1 MQHNAAFLQGMRC
14 LLRLKHSQGR
24 EIHDKLEI
32 SICDP
37 LTQRVTYLLHQYV
50 WENPSEY
57 KGLNK
62 CWNVKKSLL
71 YKKKNLFSYRQ
82 GPIDDM
88 KRTARKSCWSGRP
101 EMRDLIDRH
110 EDTELEP
117 PHRGGAR
124 HHSGPGPH
132 GSPGPRGGPGPHRG
146 RGQNTRYSGD
156 NRQPHP
162 FRDRSYN
169 GRERDNDNRNNDRIR
184 DSEFVNDRD
193 RISETNRNIYRHD
206 DRRSGTYKSDFHS
219 NKEPFRKNEQSKNHR
234 SRSRDRDSRRSGS
247 RDSRRRSR
255 SRDFKRRSR
264 SRDLSRRSKSRDSK
278 RSSSRD
284 SRRSKSR
291 DIESSGKNQIKSM
304 VVNKLKK
311 DDQSSDLSSQES
323 SPMRS
328 WKNERFKDSR
338 NKKPIA
344 SELKNQSSI
353 ICISSKDDLKKSKA
367 VNDKRLD
374 DDILMNNEIRS
385 DGTSPFN
392 NDAPEIIVT
401 VQCDSLE
408 KPKKKPFER
417 RVSKE
422 EEIKDKAEKTN
433 DSSSKQDEMKK
444 CDQTFPKSNFAA
456 AESEITDT
464 RTEISKSNDK
474 VLKDR
479 ENQSSE
485 QDTIVKK
492 SQVTSSKSAKVTNTQ
507 EVKRKSISESTQSE
521 KSKMSD
527 PGITM
532 NVKSVDKSKVVQE
545 TSGSSSNN
553 CSKSENSDLNISTN
567 LNPKNSFKD
576 QRRSSSDY
584 NKAKLCENSTVNSSK
599 TSDQKQTAWS
609 LSSKNHQNK
618 ENGENTNKA
627 EERLVVKHKEPNII
641 SDTVKT
647 SLKHG
652 TRLKTDNGNQSAKT
666 MEAKM
671 TGKVKID
678 ISENVAP
685 VITNNKPDNK
695 RSLDSQSLD
704 RLKKEISGL
713 GVKPRRK
720 SVEFDKHMGINNES
734 GNFERKLESISNKTT
749 FNNTVD
755 ANENN
760 KKVTE
765 LLPNNSEV
773 DKETDRSEI
782 RIRRK
787 SGKESLLSNNSE
799 VETDRSEIR
808 IRRKSGK
815 EPLQPADNRSVS
827 IDEPNQ
833 PKSDKL
839 SHQMPSENVTFDLVG
854 QILRAGEKREKRR
867 NSGNH
872 SSSVKPTV
880 ESNDM
885 KSTSSK
891 STIITSTPLKEAKQ
905 TDSKVKG
912 TENVIDENAT
922 NGETELP
929 SFVQVCLDRSQSVC
943 DRVNTF
949 EKLDKENPELLFK
962 KNVPRKSLFLETNK
976 KSMKNLSSLR
986 GQMDLNAKPV
996 TKPSLFASKFT
1007 HKKDTVVSNPSV
1019 QDVPLP
1025 ENEKPRSSEKMLK
1038 IRSGAS
1044 NQIKLMKT
1052 NQPSSWKDKNKK
1064 QDFSPKKKNLFSK
1077 KKRDRSPLLH
1087 RKLNKSQD
1095 ALKNKSPNASV
1106 GQARTNIFES
1116 LSKNFVPSAHEKKKD
1131 GLSVKN
1137 VDKHHVKRT
1146 AKENPKTGSANE
1158 KLKPSGNVQTQQDKD
1173 KPNGHQPKSRSKI
1186 ETSQSDQPKSLSD
1199 IEKSLN
1205 DQAMS
1210 LSHIEKSLRD
1220 HPKIRSNIEKSQSD
1234 QPKSPTLETS
1244 SLESAR
1250 ISKDKTKHILK
1261 ASHTNLPSCIVPL
1274 GKDAL
1279 KRRASCERK
1288 METTS
1293 VSVGI
1298 ENKPQT
1304 TEDCLNASSNL
1315 TLNSKKMER
1324 AAMTAGEIAECDE
1337 NSNEKT
1343 NSDIISQELSQQS
1356 DSSIDTLTCQAVIE
1370 ECLNEMTRPSSAST
1384 ADLCS
1389 NREQTGKSEDNIMNV
1404 DKSENNDGEN
1414 LQTPKHKQDGM
1425 NIVDQTHTKDKTC
1438 DNDNSKVPSVITD
1451 DDIEDDD
1458 FCLIDINPYTTH
1470 AKAVIADSKVSECSS
1485 NDATKDNTNDL
1496 YDDKAVPVIESM
1508 TENSSNFAEEMYEP
1522 HTSDIS
1528 DDEDAAEY
1536 ETRKRTCNMTIKYCD
1551 DRVFIESNEQAINQR
1566 INEKNTP
1573 VDHIQDKGESST
1585 CNVNNVR
1592 NKVVSVP
1599 DDSNKRNKVASVTN
1613 DNSERN
1619 KVTSACNDSNEVNKV
1634 ASVSNDNS
1642 ERNNVAS
1649 ACNDSSERNKVASV
1663 SNDNSGRNK
1672 VASVSNDNSGRSK
1685 VASVPNDKN
1694 ERNKVASVPNDKSE
1708 QNKVASACNDSSE
1721 RNKVAFVPNEN
1732 SGRNKVDPVPNDD
1745 SEQNKVAYAC
1755 NDNSEGNKLASVRNS
1770 PSINTREKSDNQKL
1784 CKRKNSVT
1792 SSAESP
1798 EDSVQPKKIKVDNE
1812 AYTPDKT
1819 HDVKNEQSFKKQLKF
1834 KSDSP
1839 MKLTPRKRNYA
1850 DILASASKGFDEPA
1864 SPDNKSS
1871 DKEDKQ
1877 SVKNGKLK
1885 RKLSKDEIENDSDL
1899 GTTESP
1905 SKKKRTDHKDVESPK
1920 DRKKEMKKALEKA
1933 KMTIKVPVNNGKKR
1947 LSTSD
1952 SSCLPISESYSKA
1965 LPMEHDALPMEKEAV
1980 LRGKEAVPMEKE
1992 ICEES
1997 TAILEQTNEVV
2008 VSEHQDPN
2016 SPDSVSSDDKALET
2030 PPVQLSECSVESS
2043 IPVLKNGFNV
2053 SHTLTLKD
2061 LRRVTTIGHLD
2072 PQRVYSGQRCILCQV
2087 CMNYFTP
2094 LQFTFHHDSS
2104 SIVCNIDGEKS
2115 MRNSYHPEHPNIIH
2129 WNEEAGKI
2137 WDEFEKIF
2145 EREKR

>member
-1 MQHNAAFLQGMRC
+1 
-14 LLRLKHSQGR
+14 
-24 EIHDKLEI
+24 
-32 SICDP
+32 
-37 LTQRVTYLLHQYV
+37 
-50 WENPSEY
+50 
-57 KGLNK
+57 
-62 CWNVKKSLL
+62 
-71 YKKKNLFSYRQ
+71 
-82 GPIDDM
+82 
-88 KRTARKSCWSGRP
+88 
-101 EMRDLIDRH
+101 MRDLIDRH

-117 PHRGGAR
+117 PHRGGPR

-146 RGQNTRYSGD
+146 RGRGQNTRYSGE

-193 RISETNRNIYRHD
+193 KISETNRNIYRHD
-206 DRRSGTYKSDFHS
+206 DRRSGTYKSDFYS
-219 NKEPFRKNEQSKNHR
+219 NKEPFRKSEQSKNHR

-353 ICISSKDDLKKSKA
+353 ICVSSKDDLKKSKA

-422 EEIKDKAEKTN
+422 EEIKDKAEKIN
-433 DSSSKQDEMKK
+433 DSSSEQDEMKK
-444 CDQTFPKSNFAA
+444 CDQTFPKSNFVV
-456 AESEITDT
+456 AESVISDT
-464 RTEISKSNDK
+464 RTEISKGNGK
-474 VLKDR
+474 GLKDR
-479 ENQSSE
+479 ENQSPE
-485 QDTIVKK
+485 QDTIVNK
-492 SQVTSSKSAKVTNTQ
+492 SKVTSSKNSKVTNTQ

-521 KSKMSD
+521 KNKISD
-527 PGITM
+527 PAITM
-532 NVKSVDKSKVVQE
+532 NVKSEKSKVVQE
-545 TSGSSSNN
+545 TSISSSNN

-567 LNPKNSFKD
+567 LNPKSSFKD

-584 NKAKLCENSTVNSSK
+584 NNKAKLGENSTVNSSK
-599 TSDQKQTAWS
+599 TSDQKQTASS

-618 ENGENTNKA
+618 ETGENTNKP
-627 EERLVVKHKEPNII
+627 EGRIVVKPKEPNII
-641 SDTVKT
+641 SETVKT

-652 TRLKTDNGNQSAKT
+652 TRLKMDNGSESPKT
-666 MEAKM
+666 LEANV
-671 TGKVKID
+671 TGKVKMD

-685 VITNNKPDNK
+685 VIPSNKPDNK
-695 RSLDSQSLD
+695 RSLDSQSLEK
-704 RLKKEISGL
+704 LKKEIKGL

-734 GNFERKLESISNKTT
+734 GNCERKLDSSNKST

-755 ANENN
+755 SNENN

-765 LLPNNSEV
+765 LLPKNSEV
-773 DKETDRSEI
+773 DKEADRSEI

-787 SGKESLLSNNSE
+787 SGKESLLPNNSE

-815 EPLQPADNRSVS
+815 EPLQTADNRSVS

-839 SHQMPSENVTFDLVG
+839 SHQKPPENVTFDLVG

-922 NGETELP
+922 NGEPELP
-929 SFVQVCLDRSQSVC
+929 SFIQVCLDRSQSVC

-986 GQMDLNAKPV
+986 GQMDLKAKPV

-1025 ENEKPRSSEKMLK
+1025 ENEKTRSSEKMLK

-1095 ALKNKSPNASV
+1095 ALKNKSPNASD

-1116 LSKNFVPSAHEKKKD
+1116 FSKNFVPSAHEKKKD

-1199 IEKSLN
+1199 IEKSLK
-1205 DQAMS
+1205 DQATS

-1220 HPKIRSNIEKSQSD
+1220 HPKSRSNIEKSQSD

-1288 METTS
+1288 MESTS
-1293 VSVGI
+1293 VAVGI
-1298 ENKPQT
+1298 ENKQQS
-1304 TEDCLNASSNL
+1304 TEDCLNDSSKL

-1324 AAMTAGEIAECDE
+1324 DAMTAGEIAECDE

-1370 ECLNEMTRPSSAST
+1370 ECLNETARPSLEST

-1404 DKSENNDGEN
+1404 DRSENNDGES
-1414 LQTPKHKQDGM
+1414 LQTPKHKPEGM
-1425 NIVDQTHTKDKTC
+1425 NILDQTHTKDKTC

-1451 DDIEDDD
+1451 DIEDDD
-1458 FCLIDINPYTTH
+1458 FCLIDINPYAPH

-1508 TENSSNFAEEMYEP
+1508 AENSSNIAEEMYEP

-1551 DRVFIESNEQAINQR
+1551 DRVFIESNEQAINRQK
-1566 INEKNTP
+1566 NETTP

-1599 DDSNKRNKVASVTN
+1599 DDSNERNKVASVPN

-1619 KVTSACNDSNEVNKV
+1619 KVTSACNDSNERNKV
-1634 ASVSNDNS
+1634 SSVPNDNS
-1642 ERNNVAS
+1642 ERNKVTSACNDSNERNKVSSVPNDNSERNKVTSACNDSNERNKVSSVPNDNSERNKVTSACNDSNERNKVSSVPNDNSERNKVTSACNVSSEGNKVALVPNDNSERNKVAS
-1649 ACNDSSERNKVASV
+1649 VPNDSSERNKVASAC
-1663 SNDNSGRNK
+1663 NDIS
-1672 VASVSNDNSGRSK
+1672 
-1685 VASVPNDKN
+1685 
-1694 ERNKVASVPNDKSE
+1694 ERNKVASVPNDNNGR
-1708 QNKVASACNDSSE
+1708 NKVAS
-1721 RNKVAFVPNEN
+1721 
-1732 SGRNKVDPVPNDD
+1732 VPND
-1745 SEQNKVAYAC
+1745 SI
-1755 NDNSEGNKLASVRNS
+1755 EGNKMASVRNS
-1770 PSINTREKSDNQKL
+1770 PSINTIEKSDNQKL

-1819 HDVKNEQSFKKQLKF
+1819 HDGKSEQSFKKQLKF

-1864 SPDNKSS
+1864 SPENKSS
-1871 DKEDKQ
+1871 DREDKQ

-1885 RKLSKDEIENDSDL
+1885 RKMSKDEIENYSDL

-1933 KMTIKVPVNNGKKR
+1933 KMTIKVPVNNGKKS

-1952 SSCLPISESYSKA
+1952 PSCLPISESYSKA
-1965 LPMEHDALPMEKEAV
+1965 LPMEQDALPMEKEAV
-1980 LRGKEAVPMEKE
+1980 LREKEAVPMEKE

-1997 TAILEQTNEVV
+1997 TAVLEQTNEVV
-2008 VSEHQDPN
+2008 ASEHQDPN

-2030 PPVQLSECSVESS
+2030 PPIQLSECSVESS

-2145 EREKR
+2145 ERQKR

>member
-1 MQHNAAFLQGMRC
+1 
-14 LLRLKHSQGR
+14 
-24 EIHDKLEI
+24 
-32 SICDP
+32 
-37 LTQRVTYLLHQYV
+37 
-50 WENPSEY
+50 
-57 KGLNK
+57 
-62 CWNVKKSLL
+62 
-71 YKKKNLFSYRQ
+71 
-82 GPIDDM
+82 
-88 KRTARKSCWSGRP
+88 
-101 EMRDLIDRH
+101 MRDLIDRH
-110 EDTELEP
+110 EATELEP

-132 GSPGPRGGPGPHRG
+132 GSPGPRGGPGPHNRGRG

-162 FRDRSYN
+162 FRDRSYY
-169 GRERDNDNRNNDRIR
+169 GRERGDDNRTNDRIR
-184 DSEFVNDRD
+184 DSEFANDRD
-193 RISETNRNIYRHD
+193 KISETNRNIYRHD

-219 NKEPFRKNEQSKNHR
+219 NKEPFRKSEQSKNHR

-284 SRRSKSR
+284 SRSSKSR
-291 DIESSGKNQIKSM
+291 DNESSCKNQIKSM

-344 SELKNQSSI
+344 SELKNESSI
-353 ICISSKDDLKKSKA
+353 ICVSSKDDFKKSKA

-408 KPKKKPFER
+408 KPKKKTLERSDSLEKPKKKTFER
-417 RVSKE
+417 RLSKE

-444 CDQTFPKSNFAA
+444 CDQTFPKSNFVV
-456 AESEITDT
+456 AESKITDT

-474 VLKDR
+474 GLKDR
-479 ENQSSE
+479 VNQSSE
-485 QDTIVKK
+485 QDAIESK
-492 SQVTSSKSAKVTNTQ
+492 SKDTSSKSSKVTNTQ

-521 KSKMSD
+521 KNKMSD

-532 NVKSVDKSKVVQE
+532 NVKSVDKSKVVPE

-553 CSKSENSDLNISTN
+553 CLKSENSDLNISTN
-567 LNPKNSFKD
+567 LNPKSSFKEK
-576 QRRSSSDY
+576 RRSSSDY
-584 NKAKLCENSTVNSSK
+584 NKAKLGENSTVNSSK
-599 TSDQKQTAWS
+599 TSDQKQTTWS

-618 ENGENTNKA
+618 ENSENTNKP

-641 SDTVKT
+641 SETVKT
-647 SLKHG
+647 SLKHEKG
-652 TRLKTDNGNQSAKT
+652 LKTDNGSESAKT
-666 MEAKM
+666 LEAKM
-671 TGKVKID
+671 TGMVEID

-685 VITNNKPDNK
+685 VIAKNKPDNK
-695 RSLDSQSLD
+695 RSLDSQSLEK
-704 RLKKEISGL
+704 LKKEISGL

-720 SVEFDKHMGINNES
+720 SVEFDKHMGINNKN
-734 GNFERKLESISNKTT
+734 GNCDRKLESSCNKST

-787 SGKESLLSNNSE
+787 SGKE
-799 VETDRSEIR
+799 
-808 IRRKSGK
+808 
-815 EPLQPADNRSVS
+815 PLQPADNRTVS
-827 IDEPNQ
+827 IDENNQ
-833 PKSDKL
+833 PKPDKL
-839 SHQMPSENVTFDLVG
+839 SHQMPPENVTFDLVG

-891 STIITSTPLKEAKQ
+891 SSIITSTPLKEAKQ

-976 KSMKNLSSLR
+976 KSMKNLHSR
-986 GQMDLNAKPV
+986 GQMDLNARPV

-1025 ENEKPRSSEKMLK
+1025 ENEKQRSSEKMLK

-1052 NQPSSWKDKNKK
+1052 SQPSSWKDKNKK

-1095 ALKNKSPNASV
+1095 GLKNKSPNASD

-1116 LSKNFVPSAHEKKKD
+1116 FSKNFVPSAHEKKKD

-1146 AKENPKTGSANE
+1146 TKESSKMGSVNE
-1158 KLKPSGNVQTQQDKD
+1158 RLKPSQIVQTQQDKD

-1186 ETSQSDQPKSLSD
+1186 ETSQSDQSKSLSD
-1199 IEKSLN
+1199 IEKSLK
-1205 DQAMS
+1205 DQAKS
-1210 LSHIEKSLRD
+1210 LSDIEKSLRD
-1220 HPKIRSNIEKSQSD
+1220 QPKSRSNIEKSQSD
-1234 QPKSPTLETS
+1234 QSKSPTLETS
-1244 SLESAR
+1244 SLESSR
-1250 ISKDKTKHILK
+1250 LSKDKTKHILK

-1298 ENKPQT
+1298 ENKPQS

-1337 NSNEKT
+1337 KSNEKT

-1599 DDSNKRNKVASVTN
+1599 DDSNKRNKVASVPN

-1685 VASVPNDKN
+1685 VASVPNDNSERNKVASVPNHNSERNKVASVPNDKN

-1708 QNKVASACNDSSE
+1708 QNKVASACNDRSE

-1819 HDVKNEQSFKKQLKF
+1819 HDGKNEQSFKKQLKF

-1933 KMTIKVPVNNGKKR
+1933 KMTIKVPVNNGKKS

-1965 LPMEHDALPMEKEAV
+1965 LPMEQDALPIEKEAV
-1980 LRGKEAVPMEKE
+1980 LREKEAVPMEKE
-1992 ICEES
+1992 VCEES
-1997 TAILEQTNEVV
+1997 TAVLEQTNEVV
-2008 VSEHQDPN
+2008 ASEHQDPN

-2030 PPVQLSECSVESS
+2030 PPIQLSECSVESS

>member
-1 MQHNAAFLQGMRC
+1 
-14 LLRLKHSQGR
+14 
-24 EIHDKLEI
+24 
-32 SICDP
+32 
-37 LTQRVTYLLHQYV
+37 
-50 WENPSEY
+50 
-57 KGLNK
+57 
-62 CWNVKKSLL
+62 
-71 YKKKNLFSYRQ
+71 
-82 GPIDDM
+82 M

-117 PHRGGAR
+117 PHGGGR
-124 HHSGPGPH
+124 RHSGPGAH
-132 GSPGPRGGPGPHRG
+132 DSPGPRGGPGPHNRGRG

-162 FRDRSYN
+162 FRDRSYY
-169 GRERDNDNRNNDRIR
+169 GRERGDDNRTNDRIR

-193 RISETNRNIYRHD
+193 KISEPNRNIYRHD
-206 DRRSGTYKSDFHS
+206 DRRSGTYKSDYHS
-219 NKEPFRKNEQSKNHR
+219 NKEPFRKSEQSKNHR

-284 SRRSKSR
+284 SRSSKSL
-291 DIESSGKNQIKSM
+291 DNESSCKNQIKSM

-344 SELKNQSSI
+344 SELKNESSI
-353 ICISSKDDLKKSKA
+353 ICVSSKDDLKKSKA

-408 KPKKKPFER
+408 KPKKKTLERSDSLEKPKKKTFER
-417 RVSKE
+417 RVSTE

-444 CDQTFPKSNFAA
+444 CDQTFPKSNFTA
-456 AESEITDT
+456 AESEKTDA
-464 RTEISKSNDK
+464 RTELSKNNDK
-474 VLKDR
+474 GFKDR

-485 QDTIVKK
+485 QDTIVNKGK
-492 SQVTSSKSAKVTNTQ
+492 DTSSKCSKVTNTQ
-507 EVKRKSISESTQSE
+507 EVKRKSISESTQSV
-521 KSKMSD
+521 KNKISD
-527 PGITM
+527 PAITM
-532 NVKSVDKSKVVQE
+532 NVKSVDKSKDVQE

-553 CSKSENSDLNISTN
+553 CSKSENSDLNTSTN
-567 LNPKNSFKD
+567 LNPKSSFKD
-576 QRRSSSDY
+576 QRRSSSDF
-584 NKAKLCENSTVNSSK
+584 NKAKLGENSTVNSSK
-599 TSDQKQTAWS
+599 TTDQKQRAWS

-618 ENGENTNKA
+618 ENSEYTNKP
-627 EERLVVKHKEPNII
+627 EGKLVVKHKEPNII
-641 SDTVKT
+641 SETVKT
-647 SLKHG
+647 SLKNG
-652 TRLKTDNGNQSAKT
+652 TRLKTDNGNESAKAL
-666 MEAKM
+666 EVKM

-704 RLKKEISGL
+704 KLKKDISGL

-720 SVEFDKHMGINNES
+720 SVEFDKHMGINDKS
-734 GNFERKLESISNKTT
+734 GNCERKLESSSNKSTL
-749 FNNTVD
+749 NNTED

-787 SGKESLLSNNSE
+787 SGKESLLTNNSE

-867 NSGNH
+867 DSGNH
-872 SSSVKPTV
+872 SSSVKPTD

-905 TDSKVKG
+905 TDSKVTG

-976 KSMKNLSSLR
+976 KSIKNLHSR
-986 GQMDLNAKPV
+986 GQMDLNTRPV
-996 TKPSLFASKFT
+996 TKPSLFASKFM
-1007 HKKDTVVSNPSV
+1007 HKKETLVSNPSV
-1019 QDVPLP
+1019 QDVPLL

-1052 NQPSSWKDKNKK
+1052 SQPSSWKDKNKK

-1095 ALKNKSPNASV
+1095 GLKNKSPNASD

-1116 LSKNFVPSAHEKKKD
+1116 FSKNFVPSAHERKKD
-1131 GLSVKN
+1131 GLTVKN

-1146 AKENPKTGSANE
+1146 AKENSKMGSVNE
-1158 KLKPSGNVQTQQDKD
+1158 KLKPSRNVQTQQDKD

-1186 ETSQSDQPKSLSD
+1186 ETSQSDQSKSLSD
-1199 IEKSLN
+1199 IEKSLK
-1205 DQAMS
+1205 DQAKS
-1210 LSHIEKSLRD
+1210 LSNIEKSLRD
-1220 HPKIRSNIEKSQSD
+1220 QPKSQSNIEKSQSD
-1234 QPKSPTLETS
+1234 QSKSPTLETS

-1293 VSVGI
+1293 VSLGI
-1298 ENKPQT
+1298 ENKQQS
-1304 TEDCLNASSNL
+1304 TEYCLNDSSNL
-1315 TLNSKKMER
+1315 TLNSKKMESD
-1324 AAMTAGEIAECDE
+1324 AMTAGEIAECDE

-1343 NSDIISQELSQQS
+1343 NSDIIPQELSQQS

-1370 ECLNEMTRPSSAST
+1370 ECLNETARPSLEST

-1389 NREQTGKSEDNIMNV
+1389 NREQTGKSEDKIMNSE
-1404 DKSENNDGEN
+1404 KSENNDGER
-1414 LQTPKHKQDGM
+1414 LQTPKHKQDHM

-1438 DNDNSKVPSVITD
+1438 DNDNTKVPSVITD

-1458 FCLIDINPYTTH
+1458 FCLIDINPYTPH
-1470 AKAVIADSKVSECSS
+1470 AKAVIADSKVSECAS

-1508 TENSSNFAEEMYEP
+1508 TESMTENSSNIAEEMYEP

-1566 INEKNTP
+1566 KNEKNTP

-1599 DDSNKRNKVASVTN
+1599 DDSNERNKVASLPN

-1619 KVTSACNDSNEVNKV
+1619 KVTSVCNGSSEGNKVASVPNDNSERNKVASEPNDSSERNKVASACNDSNEGNKV
-1634 ASVSNDNS
+1634 ASVPNDNS
-1642 ERNNVAS
+1642 ERNKVASTCNDSREQKKVAS
-1649 ACNDSSERNKVASV
+1649 ACNDSSERNKVAS
-1663 SNDNSGRNK
+1663 
-1672 VASVSNDNSGRSK
+1672 
-1685 VASVPNDKN
+1685 
-1694 ERNKVASVPNDKSE
+1694 
-1708 QNKVASACNDSSE
+1708 
-1721 RNKVAFVPNEN
+1721 
-1732 SGRNKVDPVPNDD
+1732 
-1745 SEQNKVAYAC
+1745 AC

-1792 SSAESP
+1792 SAESP

-1819 HDVKNEQSFKKQLKF
+1819 HDGKNEQSFKKQLKF

-1864 SPDNKSS
+1864 SPENKSS
-1871 DKEDKQ
+1871 DREDKQ

-1885 RKLSKDEIENDSDL
+1885 RKMSKDEIENDSDL

-1933 KMTIKVPVNNGKKR
+1933 KMTIKVPVNNGKKS

-1965 LPMEHDALPMEKEAV
+1965 LPMEQDALPMEKEAV
-1980 LRGKEAVPMEKE
+1980 LREKEAVPMEKE

-1997 TAILEQTNEVV
+1997 TAVLEQTNEVSA
-2008 VSEHQDPN
+2008 SEHQDPN

-2030 PPVQLSECSVESS
+2030 PPIQLSECSVESS

-2104 SIVCNIDGEKS
+2104 SIVCNIDGAKS

>member
-1 MQHNAAFLQGMRC
+1 
-14 LLRLKHSQGR
+14 
-24 EIHDKLEI
+24 
-32 SICDP
+32 
-37 LTQRVTYLLHQYV
+37 
-50 WENPSEY
+50 
-57 KGLNK
+57 
-62 CWNVKKSLL
+62 
-71 YKKKNLFSYRQ
+71 
-82 GPIDDM
+82 
-88 KRTARKSCWSGRP
+88 
-101 EMRDLIDRH
+101 MRDLIDRH

-117 PHRGGAR
+117 PHRGGPR

-132 GSPGPRGGPGPHRG
+132 GSPGPRGGPGPHNRGRG

-206 DRRSGTYKSDFHS
+206 DRRSGTYKSDFYS
-219 NKEPFRKNEQSKNHR
+219 NKEPFRKSEQSKNHR

-247 RDSRRRSR
+247 RDSRRSR
-255 SRDFKRRSR
+255 SRDFKSR

-284 SRRSKSR
+284 SRSSKSR
-291 DIESSGKNQIKSM
+291 DNESSCKNQIKSM

-344 SELKNQSSI
+344 SELKNESSI
-353 ICISSKDDLKKSKA
+353 ICVSSKDDLKKSKV

-408 KPKKKPFER
+408 KPKKKTLERSDSLEKPKKKTFER
-417 RVSKE
+417 RVSTE

-444 CDQTFPKSNFAA
+444 CDQTFPKSN
-456 AESEITDT
+456 SEKTDA
-464 RTEISKSNDK
+464 RTELSKSNDK
-474 VLKDR
+474 GLKDR

-485 QDTIVKK
+485 QDTIVNKGK
-492 SQVTSSKSAKVTNTQ
+492 DTSSKCSKVTNTQ
-507 EVKRKSISESTQSE
+507 EVKRKSISESNQSE
-521 KSKMSD
+521 KNKISD
-527 PGITM
+527 PAITM
-532 NVKSVDKSKVVQE
+532 NVKRVDKSKDVQE

-553 CSKSENSDLNISTN
+553 CSKSENSDLNTSTN
-567 LNPKNSFKD
+567 LNPKSSFKD
-576 QRRSSSDY
+576 QRRSSSDF
-584 NKAKLCENSTVNSSK
+584 NKAKLGENSTVNSSK
-599 TSDQKQTAWS
+599 TSDQKQRAWS

-618 ENGENTNKA
+618 ENSEYTNKP
-627 EERLVVKHKEPNII
+627 EGKLVEKHKEPNII
-641 SDTVKT
+641 TETVKT
-647 SLKHG
+647 SLKNG
-652 TRLKTDNGNQSAKT
+652 TRLKTDNGNESAKAL
-666 MEAKM
+666 EVKM

-704 RLKKEISGL
+704 KLKKDISGL

-720 SVEFDKHMGINNES
+720 SVEFDKHMGINDKSWNC
-734 GNFERKLESISNKTT
+734 ERKLESSSNKST

-773 DKETDRSEI
+773 DKETDKSEI
-782 RIRRK
+782 KIRRK
-787 SGKESLLSNNSE
+787 SGKESLLSNNSEVETDRSEIKIRRKSGKESLLPNNSE

-922 NGETELP
+922 NGEPELP

-1007 HKKDTVVSNPSV
+1007 HKNDTVVSNPSV

-1095 ALKNKSPNASV
+1095 ALKNKSPNASD

-1116 LSKNFVPSAHEKKKD
+1116 FSKNFVPSAHEKKKD

-1199 IEKSLN
+1199 IEKSLK
-1205 DQAMS
+1205 DQATS
-1210 LSHIEKSLRD
+1210 LSNIEKSLRD
-1220 HPKIRSNIEKSQSD
+1220 HPKSRSNIEKSQSD

-1244 SLESAR
+1244 SLESER

-1288 METTS
+1288 MESTS
-1293 VSVGI
+1293 VAVGI
-1298 ENKPQT
+1298 ENKQQS
-1304 TEDCLNASSNL
+1304 TEECLNDSSKL

-1324 AAMTAGEIAECDE
+1324 DAITAGEIAECDE

-1356 DSSIDTLTCQAVIE
+1356 DSSIDTSTCQAVIE
-1370 ECLNEMTRPSSAST
+1370 ECLNETARPSLEST

-1404 DKSENNDGEN
+1404 DRSENNDGES

-1425 NIVDQTHTKDKTC
+1425 NIVDQTHTKDSTC
-1438 DNDNSKVPSVITD
+1438 DNENSKVPSVITD

-1458 FCLIDINPYTTH
+1458 FCLIDINPYTPH

-1485 NDATKDNTNDL
+1485 NDTTKDNTNDL

-1566 INEKNTP
+1566 KNEKNTP

-1599 DDSNKRNKVASVTN
+1599 DDSN
-1613 DNSERN
+1613 ERN
-1619 KVTSACNDSNEVNKV
+1619 KVTSACNDNSERNKVTFACNDSSEGNKV
-1634 ASVSNDNS
+1634 ASVPNNRRERNKVASACNDSNEGNKVASVPNDNN
-1642 ERNNVAS
+1642 EGNKVAS
-1649 ACNDSSERNKVASV
+1649 ACNDSSVRNKVASV
-1663 SNDNSGRNK
+1663 PNDNSGRNK
-1672 VASVSNDNSGRSK
+1672 VASVPNDNS
-1685 VASVPNDKN
+1685 
-1694 ERNKVASVPNDKSE
+1694 ERNKVAPVPNDKSE
-1708 QNKVASACNDSSE
+1708 QNKRAS
-1721 RNKVAFVPNEN
+1721 
-1732 SGRNKVDPVPNDD
+1732 
-1745 SEQNKVAYAC
+1745 AC

-1784 CKRKNSVT
+1784 CKRKNT
-1792 SSAESP
+1792 ITGAESP

-1864 SPDNKSS
+1864 SPENKSS
-1871 DKEDKQ
+1871 DREDKQ

-1933 KMTIKVPVNNGKKR
+1933 KMTIKVPVNNGKKS

-1965 LPMEHDALPMEKEAV
+1965 LPMEQDALPMEKEAV
-1980 LRGKEAVPMEKE
+1980 LREKEAVPMEKE

-1997 TAILEQTNEVV
+1997 TAVLEQTNEVV
-2008 VSEHQDPN
+2008 ASEHQDPN

-2030 PPVQLSECSVESS
+2030 PPIQLSECSVESS